1 MKHFKILI
9 KPVCTDL
16 IFLITNCVECY
27 DICYNKSRDMT
38 DLTKNHLQKKNGFK
52 CNEFYSELSINIKNI
67 SERNPSKRTLI

>member
-38 DLTKNHLQKKNGFK
+38 DLTKNHLQKKMDLNAMNSIPSYLTQV
-52 CNEFYSELSINIKNI
+52 NEH
-67 SERNPSKRTLI
+67 

>member
-1 MKHFKILI
+1 MMKHFKILI

-38 DLTKNHLQKKNGFK
+38 DLTKNHLQKKMDLNAMNSIPSYLLILK
-52 CNEFYSELSINIKNI
+52 ISVKETQVNEH
-67 SERNPSKRTLI
+67 

>member
-38 DLTKNHLQKKNGFK
+38 DLTKNHLQKKMDLNAMNSIPSYLLILK
-52 CNEFYSELSINIKNI
+52 ISVKETQVNEH
-67 SERNPSKRTLI
+67 

>member
-38 DLTKNHLQKKNGFK
+38 DLTKNHLQKKMDLNAM
-52 CNEFYSELSINIKNI
+52 NSI
-67 SERNPSKRTLI
+67 PSYLLILKI